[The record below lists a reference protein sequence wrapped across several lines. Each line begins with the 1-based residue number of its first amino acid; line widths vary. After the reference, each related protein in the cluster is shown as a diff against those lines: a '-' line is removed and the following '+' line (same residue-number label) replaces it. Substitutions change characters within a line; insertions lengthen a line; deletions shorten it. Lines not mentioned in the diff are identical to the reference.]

1 MSNSSLITLA
11 LTILGCNQ
19 TELAKRLEVSKVTV
33 SKWKNDE
40 PMSQDMKEKI
50 TTMLKLDGLDPD
62 VVLKAGSIQDARKW
76 EKLIIFLGKLTEDYS
91 ENTYQCEDL
100 TSDSEMLTLS
110 VFRIFDDIGCEI
122 PKPFPAEL
130 DIKGG
135 YSEWLDDE
143 ESGEEPR
150 ASEAVSGLVPQGDV
164 RLTANIRRELH
175 TLLKVEAAT
184 RRTSIGEL
192 LEDLIEKNCRKESGE
207 ERRELLFEGNPHSAF
222 IKELFKRFAD
232 INAFY
237 MKYMF
242 GPICDLEEDFGNI
255 GSCLIELAAANMEPE
270 EKFAPKFRAF
280 KRRTR
285 DNYEEWI
292 DEFKKAMFT
301 AGMPLEAEYMDLVK
315 ISSDFL
321 SSVWET
327 DKLDTL
333 LGEADERI
341 HPDIYMNE
349 ILLTLRRIDSVLPL
363 ILGKLEISQEEIEK

>member
-1 MSNSSLITLA
+1 
-11 LTILGCNQ
+11 
-19 TELAKRLEVSKVTV
+19 
-33 SKWKNDE
+33 
-40 PMSQDMKEKI
+40 
-50 TTMLKLDGLDPD
+50 
-62 VVLKAGSIQDARKW
+62 
-76 EKLIIFLGKLTEDYS
+76 
-91 ENTYQCEDL
+91 
-100 TSDSEMLTLS
+100 MLTWS

-135 YSEWLDDE
+135 YSKWLDD
-143 ESGEEPR
+143 
-150 ASEAVSGLVPQGDV
+150 A
-164 RLTANIRRELH
+164 
-175 TLLKVEAAT
+175 
-184 RRTSIGEL
+184 
-192 LEDLIEKNCRKESGE
+192 ESGE
-207 ERRELLFEGNPHSAF
+207 ERGELLFEENPHSAF

-242 GPICDLEEDFGNI
+242 GHICDLPAGFDGPIENI
-255 GSCLIELAAANMEPE
+255 DSCLIELAAANMEPE
-270 EKFAPKFRAF
+270 EKFAPKFRTF

-315 ISSDFL
+315 LSSDFL

-327 DKLDTL
+327 DKLDIL

-341 HPDIYMNE
+341 HPDIYINE

-363 ILGKLEISQEEIEK
+363 ILSKLEISQEEIEK